1 MKRFVTRLVLA
12 AAGGLLGVI
21 GGALIISPRQFL
33 EMSEVSVGRD
43 PGLMS
48 EIAAP
53 GGLLLITGAF
63 MILGA
68 VRVRFANPSLL
79 TGAIVYGSYGLG
91 RLVSLFLHGLPSQSL
106 IIAMF
111 LELGI
116 SGVLIA
122 LRRNAGS
129 GNRREMISLL
139 IDEVM
144 G

>member
-68 VRVRFANPSLL
+68 VRLRFANPSLL

-91 RLVSLFLHGLPSQSL
+91 RLVSLSLHGLPSQSL

-111 LELGI
+111 LELGM

-122 LRRNAGS
+122 LRRSTGS
-129 GNRREMISLL
+129 GTRREILSLT
-139 IDEVM
+139 IEEVM